1 MIIRYFKIQFY
12 FSPFQKFFLYFSLIS
27 FNTFQKKEYC
37 ILQSETYEVF
47 DTLYHDEMTSD
58 TTSRYGVYST
68 MSLAFDEDKLTVT
81 RISDGGGYADY
92 GVNGAGC
99 DIYKG
104 KTIKFECDIVNA
116 TDTVNL
122 AVYSDG
128 VNNQSSSTTQGQL
141 STTIEIPSNA
151 TYIRFRIVTNNLGTN
166 GTCSF
171 RNIKIYP
178 V

>member
-1 MIIRYFKIQFY
+1 
-12 FSPFQKFFLYFSLIS
+12 
-27 FNTFQKKEYC
+27 
-37 ILQSETYEVF
+37 
-47 DTLYHDEMTSD
+47 MTSD

-81 RISDGGGYADY
+81 RISNGGGYADY
-92 GVNGAGC
+92 GVNGTGC

-116 TDTVNL
+116 TDNVNL
-122 AVYSDG
+122 AAYSDG
-128 VNNQSSSTTQGQL
+128 VSSQSSSTTQGQL

-151 TYIRFRIVTNNLGTN
+151 TYIRFRIITDNLGTN

>member
-1 MIIRYFKIQFY
+1 
-12 FSPFQKFFLYFSLIS
+12 
-27 FNTFQKKEYC
+27 
-37 ILQSETYEVF
+37 
-47 DTLYHDEMTSD
+47 
-58 TTSRYGVYST
+58 
-68 MSLAFDEDKLTVT
+68 MSLSFDEDKIKIS

-92 GVNGAGC
+92 AVNGAGC

-116 TDTVNL
+116 TANCNL

-128 VNNQSSSTTQGQL
+128 VTSQSSSTTQGQL
-141 STTIEIPSNA
+141 STTIEIPLNA
-151 TYIRFRIVTNNLGTN
+151 TYIRFRIVTNSLGTN

>member
-1 MIIRYFKIQFY
+1 
-12 FSPFQKFFLYFSLIS
+12 
-27 FNTFQKKEYC
+27 
-37 ILQSETYEVF
+37 
-47 DTLYHDEMTSD
+47 
-58 TTSRYGVYST
+58 
-68 MSLAFDEDKLTVT
+68 MSLSFDEDKLTVT

-92 GVNGAGC
+92 AVNGAGC

-116 TDTVNL
+116 TANCNI
-122 AVYSDG
+122 AIYSDG
-128 VNNQSSSTTQGQL
+128 VSSSSSSTANGHL
-141 STTIEIPSNA
+141 ETTCAIGSNP

>member
-1 MIIRYFKIQFY
+1 M
-12 FSPFQKFFLYFSLIS
+12 
-27 FNTFQKKEYC
+27 
-37 ILQSETYEVF
+37 QSEIFEVY

-92 GVNGAGC
+92 GVNGTGC

-116 TDTVNL
+116 TDNVNL